1 MDNALNTEL
10 LHFIDKSVSPFHAID
25 AIRQELVGY
34 TALQEGQPWSLQ
46 PGGRYYVTRNG
57 SAIIAFR
64 IPEADWQGILMAV
77 SHSDSPTFKLRE
89 NAMLD
94 GPDGYARLNVERYGG
109 TINSTWL
116 DRPLGV
122 AGRVM
127 VRCEDRIESRLV
139 DLGTVAMIPNVAIHM
154 NRKMNEG
161 YAYDLKTDLVPLWGL
176 AGGPSVAALAA
187 RAAGAAEENVICH
200 ELALYTAQPGFQWG
214 AQNEFISSPRLDDL
228 QCAFATLKGFLS
240 AKAAR
245 SLPLYCVMDNEEVG
259 SGSKQGAAGTFLRDV
274 LERIC
279 AATGRELTQEAAH
292 SFLLS
297 ADNAHAVHPNH
308 PEYADAT
315 HRPKMNGGIVVKY
328 SAAQRYTTDA
338 VSRAVFTEICRSA
351 DVPVQFF
358 ANRPDVPGG
367 STLGNIANSQISLNS
382 VDIGLPQLAMHSAC
396 ETAGAL
402 DTGYLVRAATA
413 FYGTALVAEADG
425 RLLLH

>member
-1 MDNALNTEL
+1 MEKTLNTQL
-10 LHFIDKSVSPFHAID
+10 LSFIGKSVSPFHAID
-25 AIRQELVGY
+25 AIRQELSGY
-34 TALQEGQPWSLQ
+34 TALQEGQAWDLQ
-46 PGGRYYVTRNG
+46 HGGHYYVTRNG

-64 IPEADWQGILMAV
+64 IPEGDWQGILMAA
-77 SHSDSPTFKLRE
+77 SHSDSPTFKIRE
-89 NAMLD
+89 NAAIN
-94 GPDGYARLNVERYGG
+94 GPDGYVRLNVERYGG
-109 TINSTWL
+109 AINSTWL

-127 VRCEDRIESRLV
+127 VRSGSRIESRLV
-139 DLGTVAMIPNVAIHM
+139 DLGTVTMIPNVAIHM
-154 NRKMNEG
+154 NRKMNDG

-176 AGGPSVAALAA
+176 EGCTDLIALAA
-187 RAAGAAEENVICH
+187 KAAGTAEADLVGH
-200 ELALYTAQPGFQWG
+200 ELALYAAQPGYQWG
-214 AQNEFISSPRLDDL
+214 TGDEFISSPRLDDL

-240 AKAAR
+240 AKAGPG
-245 SLPLYCVMDNEEVG
+245 LPLYCVLDNEEVG
-259 SGSKQGAAGTFLRDV
+259 SGSKQGANGTFLRDV

-279 AATGRELTQEAAH
+279 ATLGRDLAQEAAH

-308 PEYADAT
+308 PEYADST
-315 HRPKMNGGIVVKY
+315 HRPRMNGGIVVKY

-338 VSRAVFTEICRSA
+338 VSRAIFAEICRRA

-402 DTGYLVRAATA
+402 DTGYLVKASAE
-413 FYGTALVAEADG
+413 FYSSGLTAEADG
-425 RLLLH
+425 QLVLH